1 LKYYTIIGIKLFT
14 YSKVDKHKIIEIFVT
29 IDDFK
34 YFLYFCFTK
43 TSKRQ
48 KHMISKQQF
57 GKELQ
62 LIIANSVREDVGEGD
77 FSSLACIPKD
87 AQGQAQLLVKDNGI
101 IAGVA
106 FAEMIF
112 RYIDKDLKIEKFI
125 EDGTEVSF
133 GDVVFCVSGSSQSI
147 LKTERFVL
155 NSMQRMSAIAT
166 KTRFFV
172 NLIHG
177 TKTKILDTRKTTP
190 GIRAIEK
197 WAVKI
202 GGGENHRFALYDM
215 IMLKD
220 NHIDFAGG
228 ITKAIQKTK
237 NFLLQNNL
245 NLKIIVEARDINEVK
260 EILESDGIYR
270 ILLDNFT
277 LEQTKQAVALIDGKT
292 LTESSG
298 NINEKTIRK
307 YAECGVDFIS
317 SGTLTHSVS
326 SMDLSLKAI

>member
-1 LKYYTIIGIKLFT
+1 
-14 YSKVDKHKIIEIFVT
+14 
-29 IDDFK
+29 
-34 YFLYFCFTK
+34 
-43 TSKRQ
+43 
-48 KHMISKQQF
+48 MISEEQF
-57 GKELQ
+57 RKELQ
-62 LIIANSVREDVGEGD
+62 LIIANSVREDIGAGD
-77 FSSLACIPKD
+77 FSSLACIPKE

-106 FAEMIF
+106 FAKMIF
-112 RYIDKDLKIEKFI
+112 NYIDPSLYIEKFI
-125 EDGTEVSF
+125 EDGSEVVV
-133 GDVVFCVSGSSQSI
+133 GDIVFRVSGRSQSI
-147 LKTERFVL
+147 LKAERFVL
-155 NSMQRMSAIAT
+155 NSMQRMAAIAT

-172 NLIHG
+172 NLLQG

-228 ITKAIQKTK
+228 ITKAIQKTQ
-237 NFLLQNNL
+237 NYLSENNL
-245 NLKIIVEARDINEVK
+245 DLEIIVEARGLNEVE
-260 EILESDGIYR
+260 EILKSDGIYR

-277 LEQTKQAVALIDGKT
+277 LEQTRQAVLLIGDKT
-292 LTESSG
+292 QSESSG
-298 NINEKTIRK
+298 NMNENTIRK

-317 SGTLTHSVS
+317 SGALTHSVYN
-326 SMDLSLKAI
+326 MDLSLKAI